1 MDNDYNAGDLRK
13 CDIKYHC
20 GVREYV
26 KNVKVLSYCGGKGEK
41 DTCARLR
48 VPKPKTCSMLCVC
61 LEGKRKLTILKC
73 LINIK
78 LI

>member
-48 VPKPKTCSMLCVC
+48 VPKPKTC
-61 LEGKRKLTILKC
+61 
-73 LINIK
+73 
-78 LI
+78 